1 MSIATSGDPIVQVH
15 RAVAS
20 GARAATTALPTVVS
34 AGMRPGHAELLE
46 TALSETK
53 KVLGEMARVADVG
66 AAGASAL
73 SEQDTANAGKC
84 DGVKDVTR

>member
-1 MSIATSGDPIVQVH
+1 MSIATSGDPIVQMH

-46 TALSETK
+46 TALSETRK
-53 KVLGEMARVADVG
+53 TLGDLARVADVG
-66 AAGASAL
+66 AAGAGAL
-73 SEQDTANAGKC
+73 SAQDTANANQY
-84 DGVKDVTR
+84 DQVKGLKR